1 MSISKIKKS
10 SKQSEIDFNKQLEN
24 YSSKGE
30 IYRAAINHYQYQFP
44 HLNAK
49 SVIASALGIG
59 YTQLSNI
66 LNDESGFSSPTK
78 QDEFFLRTMFP
89 RGYDLLKEFTFP
101 TPKEV
106 KK

>member
-1 MSISKIKKS
+1 MKRKDKNSIP
-10 SKQSEIDFNKQLEN
+10 QQEINFNQPLEIF
-24 YSSKGE
+24 SSKGA
-30 IYRAAINHYQYQFP
+30 IYRAAINHYQHMFP
-44 HLNAK
+44 QLNAMQ
-49 SVIASALGIG
+49 VISSSLGIG

-66 LNDESGFSSPTK
+66 LNDESRFSSPAK

-101 TPKEV
+101 TPKIEV